1 MNNKKD
7 NKFHEGFEPPS
18 LDSKSNVI
26 TNYTNGTKK
35 KERAGFEPTNPK
47 EAILS
52 RSHLTALLP
61 LPTHNNPLP
70 GIEPEATG

>member
-1 MNNKKD
+1 MK
-7 NKFHEGFEPPS
+7 S
-18 LDSKSNVI
+18 LSEKSNLGHVHC
-26 TNYTNGTKK
+26 TLTSEPLCQLSYTDKA

-52 RSHLTALLP
+52 RSHLTTLLP